1 MKKAAGSLGD
11 PGRVLICFDFEAPYG
26 TPYKDEPYD
35 LAKNTRAILDE
46 LAKHDARAVFFVV
59 GRMAEDHPDIVQAI
73 ADAGHEIGLHGYEHD
88 NLGRY
93 DAEGV
98 QLLGKN
104 LARVSSIIEDMSGSR
119 PVAFRAPYLLW
130 PNFYKS
136 DIYKMLR
143 DGGYRWVSNREVRYP
158 YELLRPRPGKLPFP
172 YAWRTSDG
180 TPRLDGN
187 RLLLAALNTKLLRRD
202 TFYGSSTARLRWL
215 IGKREPFT
223 RDGMTEVPVMAP
235 LDCDLIGLP
244 HHDEDTPKV
253 VLDYGR
259 AVVRA
264 AAAAPGQLTTI
275 TFHDWIVSRGNRLV
289 MLGDALTAAREAGSV
304 ISTIADNPDW
314 LPEVV

>member
-1 MKKAAGSLGD
+1 MKKAASPSGD

-136 DIYKMLR
+136 DIYTMLR

-180 TPRLDGN
+180 SPRLDGN
-187 RLLLAALNTKLLRRD
+187 RLLLAALNTKLLRRRYLLRLID
-202 TFYGSSTARLRWL
+202 GTAALADRQARAVHQGRHDGGAGHGAARLRPD
-215 IGKREPFT
+215 RP
-223 RDGMTEVPVMAP
+223 
-235 LDCDLIGLP
+235 
-244 HHDEDTPKV
+244 
-253 VLDYGR
+253 
-259 AVVRA
+259 
-264 AAAAPGQLTTI
+264 AAP
-275 TFHDWIVSRGNRLV
+275 R
-289 MLGDALTAAREAGSV
+289 
-304 ISTIADNPDW
+304 
-314 LPEVV
+314 